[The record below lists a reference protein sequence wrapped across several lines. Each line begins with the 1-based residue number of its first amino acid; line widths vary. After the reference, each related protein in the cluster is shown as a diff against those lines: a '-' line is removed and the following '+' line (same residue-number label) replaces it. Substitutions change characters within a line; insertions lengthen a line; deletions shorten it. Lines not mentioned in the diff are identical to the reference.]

1 MTSRFGCDT
10 VTQEDNLASDVINGM
25 TSCVFSVHDRC
36 GRVAGGRTRERFRG
50 ALAVQFEKKLAN
62 VKLSFQIEA
71 DFVQ

>member
-50 ALAVQFEKKLAN
+50 ALAVHRVRKETCKRKIVISN
-62 VKLSFQIEA
+62 
-71 DFVQ
+71 